1 MGGRRTIST
10 DEAPAAVGPYS
21 QAVEAGGFIYCSGQI
36 PLDPK
41 TGDLVSATI
50 EDATERCLLNLQAVL
65 RAAGAELSDVVRVT
79 VFMTDIGQFAGMNG
93 AFARFFPDDPPARM
107 AVGVVSLPKGAVVE
121 IAAVA
126 ARGSCEAPPSA

>member
-1 MGGRRTIST
+1 MGGGRRTIST
-10 DEAPAAVGPYS
+10 DEAPPALGPYS

-36 PLDPK
+36 PLDPE
-41 TGDLVSATI
+41 TGEIVSASI
-50 EDATERCLLNLQAVL
+50 EEATERCLLNLQAVL

-79 VFMTDIGQFAGMNG
+79 VFMADLGQFAGMNE

-107 AVGVVSLPKGAVVE
+107 AAGVASLPKGAVIE

-126 ARGSCEAPPSA
+126 RSRA